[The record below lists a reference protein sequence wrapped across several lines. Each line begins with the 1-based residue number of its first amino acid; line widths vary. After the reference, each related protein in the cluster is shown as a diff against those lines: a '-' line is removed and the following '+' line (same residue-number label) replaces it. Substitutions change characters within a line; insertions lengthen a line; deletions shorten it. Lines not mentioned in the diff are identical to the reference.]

1 MKVSTRGRYA
11 LKMMTDLAL
20 HQEDGFINLKEIA
33 RRQNVSKKYLE
44 QIIPILNRDEI
55 LQTSRGSQ
63 GGYRLARKPSEYI
76 IGDVLRLTEGSLNLA
91 PWVDDGQDMTNI
103 DFWNGL
109 NETVARY
116 LNGITLQDLID
127 SEKNRMPYDYI
138 I

>member
-1 MKVSTRGRYA
+1 
-11 LKMMTDLAL
+11 MMTDLAL